1 VSHEAFTIARALI
14 QELAACGHNFHGLL
28 HCDVNPF
35 FIIYACADCNLP
47 LPDGFSR
54 KLFWKHL
61 DGIVRA
67 QCWSGLDFTHGQAGT
82 STGTQGRAIAARLQ
96 FSWQDDPE
104 AIVNKLVFLRNTAR
118 PPEPT
123 NLFPHELRLII
134 SGCRWV
140 ASSSVGSFWYEASD
154 LGPKDVASFALLDT
168 FTRWLPRWR
177 GGILQVHTND
187 VCVMWGVRGTYSGL
201 WHEVRALCAQYD
213 VQLQARLGEQPSFNA
228 RRRDDYAGKSPN
240 RALRDPEVVNAAVEW
255 LMLHGKQG
263 SAAYRKMLDH
273 LRT

>member
-1 VSHEAFTIARALI
+1 MWPQFSRPPSLRCQSILHYLCMCRLQSAIARWI
-14 QELAACGHNFHGLL
+14 QSEVVLEASRRHCPRAMLVRTRFH
-28 HCDVNPF
+28 
-35 FIIYACADCNLP
+35 
-47 LPDGFSR
+47 S
-54 KLFWKHL
+54 
-61 DGIVRA
+61 
-67 QCWSGLDFTHGQAGT
+67 
-82 STGTQGRAIAARLQ
+82 RLQ

-104 AIVNKLVFLRNTAR
+104 AIVHKLVVLRNTAR

-255 LMLHGKQG
+255 LVLHGKQG